1 MKVWPSGA
9 CRCDSSAIFF
19 EFLIVFGTQTLGV
32 QRPLIQW
39 SGLEK
44 TMRFSKDF
52 FHQQF
57 QGTTSFHGAKFCYG
71 VITSITGLI
80 NNPYKWS

>member
-1 MKVWPSGA
+1 MLSLA
-9 CRCDSSAIFF
+9 CRCDSSANFF

-39 SGLEK
+39 SGFEK

-57 QGTTSFHGAKFCYG
+57 QGTIILMVGLTCRAKFCYG

-80 NNPYKWS
+80 SE